1 MLGKSF
7 LNIRPKAQDERK
19 NKFDLSKI
27 KTLFLKGI
35 H

>member
-1 MLGKSF
+1 MLAKPF